1 LSWNEWCI
9 MKLRYRKIRRFI
21 SFKWLILTYL
31 AQGATWEEADWIAKS
46 VTYGWNWGK
55 DDE

>member
-1 LSWNEWCI
+1 

>member
-1 LSWNEWCI
+1 

-21 SFKWLILTYL
+21 SFKWLILTYW
-31 AQGATWEEADWIAKS
+31 AQGATWEDADHLAKS